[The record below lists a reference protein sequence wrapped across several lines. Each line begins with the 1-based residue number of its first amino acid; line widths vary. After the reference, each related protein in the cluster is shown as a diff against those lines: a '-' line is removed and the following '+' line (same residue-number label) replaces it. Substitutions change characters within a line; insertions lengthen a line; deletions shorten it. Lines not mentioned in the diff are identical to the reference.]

1 MGFLDKFKRGSAPE
15 SAPDVAKE
23 DVQTAVPAN
32 DEEEKKDV
40 LRVAQFAF
48 GGVVSAGQD
57 VMLGDC
63 TEASKGILQPCEWT
77 VEPAPKKGQ
86 QKFLIWF

>member
-1 MGFLDKFKRGSAPE
+1 MGFLDKFKRGPPAE
-15 SAPDVAKE
+15 STTDVKNE
-23 DVQTAVPAN
+23 ETEPANAANN
-32 DEEEKKDV
+32 DEEKAQV

-48 GGVVSAGQD
+48 GSTVSAGQD

-63 TEASKGILQPCEWT
+63 TETSKGILQPCEWT

>member
-1 MGFLDKFKRGSAPE
+1 MGFLDKFKRASAPE
-15 SAPDVAKE
+15 SAPDAAKE
-23 DVQTAVPAN
+23 EKQATSPTV
-32 DEEEKKDV
+32 DEQEQEKV

-48 GGVVSAGQD
+48 GSTVSAGQD

-63 TEASKGILQPCEWT
+63 TETSKGILQPCEWT

-86 QKFLIWF
+86 QKFMIWF